1 MRDCS
6 RLLEKEK
13 KEFES
18 ELKREIEK
26 EIKEIK
32 KEIKSEFKS
41 KTEGSQKQAVQTL
54 DAVSN
59 ALCKV
64 ADAAE
69 LIRNVHP
76 LPEWQQAGDQVVQEV
91 QHFMSVANFS
101 DSIYER
107 LREGAPAQAES
118 GGEEP
123 CKPGAPAAPAAAAA
137 AAADAA
143 AALTKEEAVVLRCMR
158 EAMEQQGVHLSSK
171 EK

>member
-13 KEFES
+13 KEFEN
-18 ELKREIEK
+18 EIK
-26 EIKEIK
+26 KEIK
-32 KEIKSEFKS
+32 KEIKEIKNEFKNEFKNNS
-41 KTEGSQKQAVQTL
+41 ENRQKQAVQTL

-118 GGEEP
+118 SGEEP
-123 CKPGAPAAPAAAAA
+123 
-137 AAADAA
+137 
-143 AALTKEEAVVLRCMR
+143 
-158 EAMEQQGVHLSSK
+158 
-171 EK
+171 